1 MKKNMISIIIM
12 ALLVVNIAMT
22 AIMMFSVIPA
32 NKKSIA
38 LVDQVASAIKL
49 DTAGTSPEGAVNGNS
64 RGVSLADTATATIE
78 EQQTFQLKKGEDG
91 DDHYVVC
98 TVAILMDSTAEDYAT
113 YGADI
118 LESRQS
124 LILNALSETIGQYT
138 YEDVQ
143 ALGQSGLQDACL
155 ERLQELFGSTFI
167 YQVAF
172 SGYIVQ

>member
-1 MKKNMISIIIM
+1 MKKNMISVIIL

-22 AIMMFSVIPA
+22 AIMMFTVIPA
-32 NKKSIA
+32 NKKSIE
-38 LVDQVASAIKL
+38 LVDQVAGAIKL
-49 DTAGTSPEGAVNGNS
+49 DTAGTSPEGSANGNS
-64 RGVSLADTATATIE
+64 RNVSLADTSTATIE

-91 DDHYVVC
+91 KDHYVVC
-98 TVAILMDSTAEDYAT
+98 TVALLMDTTNEDYET
-113 YGADI
+113 YGLDL
-118 LESRQS
+118 LETRES
-124 LILNALSETIGQYT
+124 LILNALSETIGKYT

-155 ERLQELFGSTFI
+155 EKLQELFGSTFI